1 MFIDIWEL
9 ADGAGWGGCGRAG
22 LAGLARLCRKPIC
35 AKRASPAALRRPAA
49 LFAQMRLLHFALRGQ
64 PAPPALA
71 APARPVRQPVYKCY
85 STKFTDVNTKFT
97 FINILFT
104 NVNSVY
110 IRELLRL

>member
-1 MFIDIWEL
+1 MFIGIWEL
-9 ADGAGWGGCGRAG
+9 AAGAGGAAAGGAG

-64 PAPPALA
+64 PAPPRPCR
-71 APARPVRQPVYKCY
+71 PARPVRQPVYKCY
-85 STKFTDVNTKFT
+85 STRFTDVNTKFT

-104 NVNSVY
+104 NVNCVY
-110 IRELLRL
+110 IREPLRL